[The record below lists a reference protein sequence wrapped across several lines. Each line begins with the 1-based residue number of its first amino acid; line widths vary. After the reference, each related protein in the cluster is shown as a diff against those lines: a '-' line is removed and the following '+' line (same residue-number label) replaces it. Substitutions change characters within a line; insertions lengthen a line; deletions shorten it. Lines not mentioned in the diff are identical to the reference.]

1 MSHFSRIQTELMEK
15 EYLLLALKDLG
26 IEYQEGELTIHGFAG
41 TTMPVEI
48 RIPLTFSYDIGFR
61 KGNNGYELVADWYG
75 VRGLNR
81 HQFLKKLKQRYAYH
95 VTRAKLEKQG
105 FALVE
110 EEVKETGQIR
120 LLLRRMQ

>member
-26 IEYQEGELTIHGFAG
+26 IEYQEGELAIQGFAG

-48 RIPLTFSYDIGFR
+48 RIPLKFSFDIGFR

-81 HQFLKKLKQRYAYH
+81 YQFLKKLKQRYAYH
-95 VTRAKLEKQG
+95 VTRAK
-105 FALVE
+105 
-110 EEVKETGQIR
+110 TGKTRVCIG
-120 LLLRRMQ
+120 RRRS